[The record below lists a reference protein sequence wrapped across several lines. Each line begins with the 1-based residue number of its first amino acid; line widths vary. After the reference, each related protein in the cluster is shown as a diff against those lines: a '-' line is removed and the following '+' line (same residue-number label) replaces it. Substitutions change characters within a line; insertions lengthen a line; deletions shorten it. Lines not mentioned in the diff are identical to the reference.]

1 MDHLDRS
8 NLLTQLI
15 EATSYFNEKSSEYDQ
30 LIKLEVTVE
39 KGSKEFEKITNP
51 TLKEIVLFSLT
62 VIFITSALYTFYFYL
77 YIARQYDPGIILFI
91 LVDIPLILVFY
102 FIIRSSKKR
111 KLDKYIKKMDKL
123 NNEKSRL
130 LSDLYQ
136 NYQNF
141 RYPGLL
147 PFKYTFPGFIEIIYE
162 YINDHRANTIT
173 DAINLYHDEI
183 HKQNIEKSQKE
194 IIKIANANNSSTRR
208 AGNWAA
214 AATAI
219 SVLGLFV
226 KR

>member
-8 NLLTQLI
+8 NLLSQLK
-15 EATSYFNEKSSEYDQ
+15 EATSYFSQKSPEYNQ
-30 LIKLEVTVE
+30 LIKFEEPILKATEDI
-39 KGSKEFEKITNP
+39 EFQRNSTGNVMRFALTFIIT
-51 TLKEIVLFSLT
+51 TAS
-62 VIFITSALYTFYFYL
+62 LYTFFFYL
-77 YIARQYDPGIILFI
+77 YIAQQYDPGIILFLTI
-91 LVDIPLILVFY
+91 DVPLFLFLY
-102 FIIRSSKKR
+102 FILRSSKKR
-111 KLDKYIKKMDKL
+111 KLVKYIKKMDNL
-123 NNEKSRL
+123 NNEKNRL
-130 LSDLYQ
+130 LIDLYQ

-173 DAINLYHDEI
+173 DAINLFHDEI

-194 IIKIANANNSSTRR
+194 IIKIANANISSTRR